1 MSRSVCAC
9 AEGGGFPPPPARA
22 FKAEAAA
29 GNFQE
34 SVRRT
39 CSSAAWRLPNR
50 PGRCLCY
57 VPPWTRAWPSF
68 SSTGH
73 GGRGAWGAGLGPRT
87 RRGAPPTPTASPRP
101 DSLSRALGDLALGGR
116 CGLGSKDSP
125 PCRGPWGTSRPSP
138 ALPGVPASPPCPGL
152 WVPPGDLPP
161 LLVPAASGEHQPAPS
176 SHLWAAHP
184 VYPGW
189 ESSPAL
195 PEHLTG
201 VPALRP
207 RAPR

>member
-1 MSRSVCAC
+1 MCAC

-87 RRGAPPTPTASPRP
+87 RRGAPPTPTVSPQP
-101 DSLSRALGDLALGGR
+101 DSLSRALGDPALGGR
-116 CGLGSKDSP
+116 CGLGARVLRPAGGLGGP
-125 PCRGPWGTSRPSP
+125 P
-138 ALPGVPASPPCPGL
+138 PP
-152 WVPPGDLPP
+152 
-161 LLVPAASGEHQPAPS
+161 
-176 SHLWAAHP
+176 
-184 VYPGW
+184 
-189 ESSPAL
+189 
-195 PEHLTG
+195 
-201 VPALRP
+201 P
-207 RAPR
+207 RAPRGPRITALPRALGSAGGPATPPGPGCQRGAPASAFVPPLGSPPGLS